1 MSNVKENTLKLLD
14 YVKAFNDL
22 KFKSKLDITNL
33 HKIYFSKVP
42 NLSDYIKV
50 GAKYAEQLMECSYDT
65 EDREDLVFSVC
76 YAEITKP
83 PKVPVELSGWMSYKV
98 NDFNA
103 TPAHYH

>member
-1 MSNVKENTLKLLD
+1 MLLITVNVEEEIFMSNVKENTLKLLD

-50 GAKYAEQLMECSYDT
+50 G
-65 EDREDLVFSVC
+65 
-76 YAEITKP
+76 
-83 PKVPVELSGWMSYKV
+83 LSMR
-98 NDFNA
+98 NN
-103 TPAHYH
+103 